1 MFLDA
6 DKKQAN
12 EEKNCF
18 NMCLIRARRAFNRDE
33 YDNTLIE
40 LNNAVRSVNELK
52 ALNNKKKMNDKARQW
67 FINRQIESE
76 KEQQEFLHSL
86 KVNIYE

>member
-1 MFLDA
+1 MFLDE
-6 DKKQAN
+6 DKKQAS

-18 NMCLIRARRAFNRDE
+18 NMCLLRARRAFNRDE

-52 ALNNKKKMNDKARQW
+52 MLNNQKKMKDKAREW
-67 FINRQIESE
+67 FINQQIKSE
-76 KEQQEFLHSL
+76 REQQEFIHKL